1 MQTGATAVS
10 VASILNKGYQM
21 DIATFRAHKT
31 KMLDKQAPAIRDT
44 INHRI
49 EYVLELLG
57 TETMSVEG
65 LALIVSQVIFETK
78 ALDQSKYISEN

>member
-1 MQTGATAVS
+1 
-10 VASILNKGYQM
+10 M

-31 KMLDKQAPAIRDT
+31 KMLSKQEPAIRDT
-44 INHRI
+44 INHRVN
-49 EYVLELLG
+49 YVLELLG

-78 ALDQSKYISEN
+78 ILDQSKPISED

>member
-1 MQTGATAVS
+1 
-10 VASILNKGYQM
+10 M

-31 KMLDKQAPAIRDT
+31 KMLSKQELAIRDT
-44 INHRI
+44 INHRVN
-49 EYVLELLG
+49 YVLELLG

-78 ALDQSKYISEN
+78 ILDQSKSTTED

>member
-1 MQTGATAVS
+1 
-10 VASILNKGYQM
+10 M

-31 KMLDKQAPAIRDT
+31 KMLNKQEPAIRDT
-44 INHRI
+44 INHRVN
-49 EYVLELLG
+49 YVLELLG

-78 ALDQSKYISEN
+78 ILDQSKSTTED